1 MADGGRSGMC
11 WEHGTDATGWRHH
24 QNVRIEG
31 GIFASPA
38 PAQACTNVP
47 SAMQTRP
54 TGQRAEH
61 LHLVLGANGAGSALP
76 AASMT
81 AILGLPVQQH
91 LGSSGGRDARAGH
104 RAAPPDQQPAA
115 GQQQRGDQRV
125 QQLHPRER
133 ARASQPRTVAISPS
147 TRAAKPP
154 TIS

>member
-1 MADGGRSGMC
+1 MADGVRSGVG

-24 QNVRIEG
+24 PKVRIEG

-47 SAMQTRP
+47 SAMQASP

-81 AILGLPVQQH
+81 AILGLRC
-91 LGSSGGRDARAGH
+91 SSTL
-104 RAAPPDQQPAA
+104 PPWGPN
-115 GQQQRGDQRV
+115 R
-125 QQLHPRER
+125 
-133 ARASQPRTVAISPS
+133 S
-147 TRAAKPP
+147 
-154 TIS
+154 